1 MFVRVIAF
9 VPRLAVAVVLLGCAG
24 RKHSDERASVA
35 AVPITPI
42 VLEVENHNWADVVLY
57 VLHDGQRTRLTQVSA
72 ARDLSIEIPPQLQG
86 EMGIIRFALRRI
98 GGKDS
103 FVTESISLRG
113 GSAVRLTIE
122 SNINRSTVG
131 VW

>member
-1 MFVRVIAF
+1 MFVRVTLLVSRIAAAIF
-9 VPRLAVAVVLLGCAG
+9 LLGCAG
-24 RKHSDERASVA
+24 RNHSDELASIA
-35 AVPITPI
+35 AAPLTPI

-57 VLHDGQRTRLTQVSA
+57 VLHDGVQTRLTQVSA
-72 ARDLSIEIPPQLQG
+72 AHDLSIEIPPQLQG